1 MISKKKLTALAVA
14 SLFVTPVMAVAQE
27 TIYAE
32 ATLVISAQEMN
43 FSKLP
48 LINQ

>member
-27 TIYAE
+27 TIYADE
-32 ATLVISAQEMN
+32 KGVQGNSGGCQK
-43 FSKLP
+43 FRV
-48 LINQ
+48 